1 MILLDTNVVS
11 ELLLAKPETHVLR
24 WLDRQ
29 PASSIW
35 ISAVTVYEIRFG
47 LLVMPPGNKRSS
59 LIEWFER
66 WLVDVVERR
75 IVDFDNL
82 AAGEAAKLA
91 ADRKRVGRL
100 RDHRDTM
107 IAGIVLANQATLA
120 TRNVR
125 HFDDIAKSVVN
136 PWE

>member
-11 ELLLAKPETHVLR
+11 ELMLAKPETHVLR

>member
-1 MILLDTNVVS
+1 M
-11 ELLLAKPETHVLR
+11 LAKPETHVLR